1 MTIDVTLPPS
11 YLLFST
17 KTQAS
22 KILRRKQA
30 DLRPPLDI
38 AKNAKGPPPCSEGP
52 FVSFNR
58 AYYRP
63 VDTSIVLPSSS
74 IT

>member
-11 YLLFST
+11 SLPLST
-17 KTQAS
+17 KTQAFKMS
-22 KILRRKQA
+22 RRKQA
-30 DLRPPLDI
+30 DLRPTLNG
-38 AKNAKGPPPCSEGP
+38 ATNARGPPPCSEGP
-52 FVSFNR
+52 FVNFNR
-58 AYYRP
+58 AGYRP